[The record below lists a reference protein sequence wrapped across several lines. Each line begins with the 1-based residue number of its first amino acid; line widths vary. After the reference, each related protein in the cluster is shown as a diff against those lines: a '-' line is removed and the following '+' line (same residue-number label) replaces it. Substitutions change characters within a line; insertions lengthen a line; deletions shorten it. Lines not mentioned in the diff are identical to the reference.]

1 MSEAPIEV
9 DDDVDPIGLGVELDD
24 GVIALSV
31 GEMLIALEPALAVR
45 LGLELCAAGFA
56 ANAPLARQL
65 H

>member
-24 GVIALSV
+24 GIIALTV

-56 ANAPLARQL
+56 ANPPLARQL